1 MRETP
6 GCVHGCGQSGRSGFA
21 ASFIVLSGVAGFA
34 LLFFQ
39 LCMPEPGGKIATAD
53 AGPGATSAASTRA
66 IE

>member
-1 MRETP
+1 M
-6 GCVHGCGQSGRSGFA
+6 
-21 ASFIVLSGVAGFA
+21 LSGVAGFA